1 VISDSGG
8 QVEYWAQY
16 GTTTAYGSTTA
27 HKTANVAQ
35 NAPTEVTVEID
46 GLQRATLYH
55 FRLCA
60 QDSQQTG
67 GPGCGADR
75 QFTTQSAGCGETI
88 TTDVKLT
95 ANLFCPQEPGFVIG
109 ADGVEVNL
117 AHHDID
123 GGISVGG
130 GGPIAIDNRGGFDDV
145 TVRNG
150 GLIGFGNA
158 FTSHDASRNR
168 ILDVNASVAG
178 FAIQI
183 EGGHDN
189 ELRRSDIF
197 GRGGAIGAL
206 HSNGLVVADTQ
217 ADSRFFTAIDVSG
230 DGIRLVRNEL
240 AQGSPEGRSA
250 SGIELVGNNGR
261 IAYNHVEAWTE
272 GGIVSTGSDNA
283 IVGNLVLN
291 NPLLLGSQPNE
302 GFGDGILVNSFSAHT
317 LVRDNRADGNG
328 DDGIDDR
335 DTTSRLGDNTAN
347 DNGDFGIDAAP
358 GSTDLGGN
366 TATGNG
372 NPLQCRNVFC
382 P

>member
-1 VISDSGG
+1 VISDTGG

-16 GTTTAYGSTTA
+16 GTTTAYGSATA
-27 HKTANVAQ
+27 HKTVNVAQ

-46 GLQRATLYH
+46 GLQRATVYH

-75 QFTTQSAGCGETI
+75 SFTTQSAGCGETI
-88 TTDVKLT
+88 TSDVKLT

-109 ADGVEVNL
+109 ADGVEVDL

-130 GGPIAIDNRGGFDDV
+130 GGPIAIDNRGGFEDV
-145 TVRNG
+145 TVRDG

-183 EGGHDN
+183 EGGQDN
-189 ELRRSDIF
+189 ELRRSYVF
-197 GRGGAIGAL
+197 GRGGAITGL
-206 HSNGLVVADTQ
+206 HSDGLVIADTS
-217 ADSRFFTAIDVSG
+217 ASSTFFGGIDVSG
-230 DGIRLVRNEL
+230 TGVRVVRNDL
-240 AQGSPEGRSA
+240 SEGGPPTRVAAGIALSGNA
-250 SGIELVGNNGR
+250 SRV
-261 IAYNHVEAWTE
+261 AYNHVEGWAL
-272 GGIVSTGSDNA
+272 GGISVSGSDNA
-283 IVGNLVLN
+283 IVGNQALN
-291 NPLLLGSQPNE
+291 NILPLMTEPPAAL
-302 GFGDGILVNSFSAHT
+302 GDGIFVSAFAART
-317 LVRDNRADGNG
+317 LLRGNVASRNAG
-328 DDGIDDR
+328 DGIE
-335 DTTSRLGDNTAN
+335 TQSPARLQENTAN

-366 TATGNG
+366 TASGNG
-372 NPLQCRNVFC
+372 NPLQCRNLFC
-382 P
+382 G